1 MQMTYSPTADAVAI
15 ELAPEATSA
24 RTQHMGP
31 DIIADF
37 DARGR
42 LVSLEILNASDHYP
56 AAALQQLSAPVEY
69 LTLAEAAKESGLA
82 PATLRLQ
89 ASRQRLAAV
98 KRGRDW
104 LIPRHAL
111 WNYLENREPSGRPPA
126 STRARR
132 IRRATAK
139 KLTPA

>member
-15 ELAPEATSA
+15 ELVPEAPSA
-24 RTQHMGP
+24 RTQHLGP
-31 DIIADF
+31 DIAADF

-42 LVSLEILNASDHYP
+42 LVSLEILNASAHYAP
-56 AAALQQLSAPVEY
+56 AELQRLAAPVDY

-89 ASRQRLAAV
+89 ANRQRLAAV

-111 WNYLENREPSGRPPA
+111 WNYLESRGPSGRPPR
-126 STRARR
+126 SKRGRRARN
-132 IRRATAK
+132 RRGK